1 MRTKIEIAIIFL
13 IFIGHLKSYSQK
25 EGLISDYLEVL
36 NKKSQEPV
44 DFINNKLNE
53 YDLIIFDDALH
64 SAKEPFDFYQKLIKD
79 SLFIKKCKY
88 IFVEAFSIASQPLVY
103 EYLNNSVRDSTI
115 LLPVFQD
122 DFTGMGFRY
131 KTYLDLLSTIWQEN
145 KKLSLTEKIKVICV
159 DQPIYWEGI
168 HTREDYDIF
177 QKSLTGRDYF
187 MYKVISQ
194 TLDNFK
200 SGEKGVFFTNT
211 RHAYKRLKRVNN
223 ELYWNTGTF
232 LNQWHPGKSYS
243 VRIHNVNLFI
253 RARLEKKSQSSTE
266 GLDEV
271 SYNWVRMENGLWDK
285 SFKEMGNI
293 PLAFSLKNNI
303 FGKSAYAGNLML
315 NVADNQTMYDV
326 YDGIIFLA
334 PLEELH
340 FSAKTDFIYTNSFKK
355 ELKRRIQLLKG
366 ERLDSF
372 LYEEG
377 VATIDDYIEKL
388 VKFQDSIKN
397 PLVPSKK
404 I

>member
-1 MRTKIEIAIIFL
+1 
-13 IFIGHLKSYSQK
+13 
-25 EGLISDYLEVL
+25 
-36 NKKSQEPV
+36 
-44 DFINNKLNE
+44 
-53 YDLIIFDDALH
+53 
-64 SAKEPFDFYQKLIKD
+64 
-79 SLFIKKCKY
+79 
-88 IFVEAFSIASQPLVY
+88 
-103 EYLNNSVRDSTI
+103 
-115 LLPVFQD
+115 
-122 DFTGMGFRY
+122 
-131 KTYLDLLSTIWQEN
+131 
-145 KKLSLTEKIKVICV
+145 
-159 DQPIYWEGI
+159 
-168 HTREDYDIF
+168 
-177 QKSLTGRDYF
+177 
-187 MYKVISQ
+187 MYM
-194 TLDNFK
+194 T
-200 SGEKGVFFTNT
+200 
-211 RHAYKRLKRVNN
+211 HATANN
-223 ELYWNTGTF
+223 EIDWNTGTF

-253 RARLEKKSQSSTE
+253 RARLAKKSHTSTE

-285 SFKEMGNI
+285 TFKEMGNI
-293 PLAFSLKNNI
+293 SLAFSLKNNI
-303 FGKSAYAGNLML
+303 FGKSAYVGNLML
-315 NVADNQTMYDV
+315 DVADNQTMYDV

-340 FSAKTDFIYTNSFKK
+340 FSAKIDFIYTNSFKK